1 MLAKRV
7 PDQRRTIHSR
17 PSGSSVCG
25 AEQRRIQYDLYGFH
39 TVEYTPQSNQQSTE
53 KVNLTYPSDGGIL
66 QARRD
71 YVASRHYDAQDSR

>member
-1 MLAKRV
+1 VLAKRV

-39 TVEYTPQSNQQSTE
+39 TVEYTPQSNQQSTG
-53 KVNLTYPSDGGIL
+53 KVRLTAPG
-66 QARRD
+66 RKRD
-71 YVASRHYDAQDSR
+71 TWRQEGQCCIPA